1 MTAACAAARVE
12 GAFAAAWAAERVD
25 DAIAA
30 PCAAGRV
37 DDAFAAP
44 CAAERVDDAFAAA
57 RLAGARTAS
66 TRFYLIALLF
76 ALGLGARGANAE
88 PLYVID
94 QLVISVNNAPGND
107 GERVATLKSGDRVDL
122 LDRQGDE
129 TQVQLPNGESGW
141 LKSSYLSTEPPLQ
154 VRLLERT
161 AEVEKLKQ
169 DVTRLESQLATAR
182 ATQAAA
188 GGATGT
194 STAGG
199 ARPGGPANTSGA
211 ASTPG
216 TSGAGGTGGAAGA
229 AGAARTSS
237 GDLQAQA
244 TSAAGSS
251 SQPSEPLRDA
261 SSFLSPAE
269 QAGQPGW
276 LWVAG
281 SFAVA
286 LVIGFGVGWRV
297 LDRRIRRKYGGLR
310 IY

>member
-25 DAIAA
+25 DAI
-30 PCAAGRV
+30 
-37 DDAFAAP
+37 AAP

-216 TSGAGGTGGAAGA
+216 TSGAGGTGGTGGTGGA